1 MRLAG
6 SIARVA
12 DSFQVF
18 VRKWL
23 RRRSALPD
31 SSTVSAA
38 ASRWWSAVVAIV
50 ASGTALQSVLGPL
63 ATSRS
68 GARLDAISGA
78 NSALAIT
85 PADSAATGGA
95 DVG

>member
-12 DSFQVF
+12 DSFQAF

-38 ASRWWSAVVAIV
+38 VSRWWSAAVVIV
-50 ASGTALQSVLGPL
+50 ANGTALRSVLGPL
-63 ATSRS
+63 AATRS
-68 GARLDAISGA
+68 GVRLDAISGA
-78 NSALAIT
+78 NSAPAIT

-95 DVG
+95 DAG